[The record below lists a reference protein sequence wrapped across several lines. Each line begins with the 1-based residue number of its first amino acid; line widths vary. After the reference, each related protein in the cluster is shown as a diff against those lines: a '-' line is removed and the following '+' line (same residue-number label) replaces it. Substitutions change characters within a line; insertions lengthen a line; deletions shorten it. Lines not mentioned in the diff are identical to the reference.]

1 MKRLTSNQKGFTILE
16 LLITTLVFSVIF
28 LGVTTALI
36 QMSKLYY
43 KGVVTGRTQEAT
55 RGIMDRVAQQL
66 QFGNDD
72 VAQAADKSYLV
83 AGAPSGSLTFKAFC
97 IGGTRYTYRLN
108 TQVNKDV
115 AAGTYEA
122 STNRL
127 RHAVWRDNVPSGSCE
142 PANLSLADPSTGQG
156 GEDMLGASTRL
167 SEFSTSCTA
176 ADVCTVKVGIIYGDN
191 DLIEFDAASGNPL
204 RCRTIIGN
212 QWCAASQFST
222 SVLKRVGS

>member
-1 MKRLTSNQKGFTILE
+1 MNHRNLNQKGFTILE

-72 VAQAADKSYLV
+72 VAQAADKSYIV
-83 AGAPSGSLTFKAFC
+83 AGASSGNLTFKAFC
-97 IGGTRYTYRLN
+97 IGSTRYTYRLN
-108 TQVNKDV
+108 TQVNKDI
-115 AAGTYEA
+115 AAGSYQE

-127 RHAVWRDNVPSGSCE
+127 RHALWRDSVLSGSCE
-142 PANLSLADPSTGQG
+142 PANLSLDEPSTGQG
-156 GEDMLGASTRL
+156 GEDMLAANTRL
-167 SEFSTSCTA
+167 SELSATCTA
-176 ADVCTVKVGIIYGDN
+176 TDICTVKVGIIYGDN
-191 DLIEFDAASGNPL
+191 DLIEFDSATGNPL

-212 QWCAASQFST
+212 QWCATSQFTT